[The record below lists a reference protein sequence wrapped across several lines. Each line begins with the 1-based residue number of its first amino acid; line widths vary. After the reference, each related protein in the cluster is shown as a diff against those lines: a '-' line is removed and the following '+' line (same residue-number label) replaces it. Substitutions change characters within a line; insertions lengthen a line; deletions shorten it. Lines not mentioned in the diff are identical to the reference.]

1 MTANEIIKKARTYLG
16 VKDNGNNKV
25 KFNTEFYGKE
35 VSGSAYP
42 WCVVFIW
49 YLFKKLGAS
58 ELFCGGQ
65 RIASCGSVMNI
76 MSAQK
81 HSYRETP
88 KKGDLVIFDFS
99 GNHTAHTHIGLVTEV
114 VNSTT
119 FKTIEGNT
127 GNRDF
132 TNGGYVLEQ
141 TRYKSQ
147 VNCFIRPKYAEE
159 KKITAALTE
168 DGNIYDKAYKDP
180 VGKSSKALKKLKKG
194 AKVVWFED
202 DGYGWSKVKN
212 GDVTGWIMNK
222 HLDKKGLSAFKSYAL
237 KVDTTAQPVVDKK
250 LGQAVKLKKGTKYD
264 LICEIESGMC
274 KGMKYI
280 AIGSKRYYIK

>member
-1 MTANEIIKKARTYLG
+1 
-16 VKDNGNNKV
+16 
-25 KFNTEFYGKE
+25 
-35 VSGSAYP
+35 
-42 WCVVFIW
+42 
-49 YLFKKLGAS
+49 
-58 ELFCGGQ
+58 
-65 RIASCGSVMNI
+65 MNI

-99 GNHTAHTHIGLVTEV
+99 GNHNAHTHIGLVTEV

-168 DGNIYDKAYKDP
+168 DGNIYDKAYKEP

-194 AKVVWFED
+194 DKVSLRED
-202 DGYGWSKVKN
+202 DGYGWSKVEKD
-212 GDVTGWIMNK
+212 GVSGWIMNK
-222 HLDKKGLSAFKSYAL
+222 HLNKKDLSAFNTYTL
-237 KVDTTAQPVVDKK
+237 KTDKTAKVVKDKK
-250 LGQAVKLKKGTKYD
+250 LSDTVKLSKGTKYV
-264 LICEIESGMC
+264 LISEIENGAY
-274 KGMKYI
+274 KGKSYI
-280 AIGSKRYYIK
+280 GINSKRYYM